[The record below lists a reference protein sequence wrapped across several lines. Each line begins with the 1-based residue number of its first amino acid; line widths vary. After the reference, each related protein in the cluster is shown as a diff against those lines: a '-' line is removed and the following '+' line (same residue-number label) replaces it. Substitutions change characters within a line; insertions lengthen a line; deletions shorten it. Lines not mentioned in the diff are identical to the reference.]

1 MSQSASPAHSL
12 TPGSSNRDNPLSHN
26 RFELL
31 LFRLGQA
38 TDSERRE
45 LFGINI
51 FKVREIMTM
60 PALTKMVN
68 APAHVL
74 GVANIRGQII
84 SVIDLPALTGCTPQ
98 KEDRILLVT
107 EFARTTQGFAVE
119 EVTEIVQVDWRHVL
133 TATGSGGRFVTSIA
147 RVDGDAENSRL
158 AQVIDVERILHDV
171 QPDSA
176 KFHNPTSG
184 RINMPPGAV
193 LLAADDSNM
202 ASEIIRKGM
211 EALGVPCLM
220 THNGQEA
227 WEQLQTLAAQATRE
241 GKRARDKVAV
251 LLTDL
256 EMPELDGF
264 NLTRLIKANPQFHDI
279 PVIVHSSL
287 TGTASEM
294 QAKSAGADAYITKF
308 HIDELAAKIRE
319 MVGKG

>member
-1 MSQSASPAHSL
+1 MSNSASPARSDTL
-12 TPGSSNRDNPLSHN
+12 KVSDRDNPLSHN

-38 TDSERRE
+38 DDSERRE

-60 PALTKMVN
+60 PALTKMVS

-84 SVIDLPALTGCTPQ
+84 SVIDLPALTGCKPQ

-119 EVTEIVQVDWRHVL
+119 EVTEIVQVDWKHVL
-133 TATGSGGRFVTSIA
+133 TANGSGGQFITSIA

-176 KFHNPTSG
+176 KFNSPNSG
-184 RINMPPGAV
+184 RINLPPGTV
-193 LLAADDSNM
+193 LLAADDSAM
-202 ASEIIRKGM
+202 ASEIILKGM
-211 EALGVPCLM
+211 EALGVPCVM
-220 THNGQEA
+220 THNGKEA
-227 WEQLQTLAAQATRE
+227 WEQLQVLAAQAAQE
-241 GKRARDKVAV
+241 GKRARDKVAL

-264 NLTRLIKANPQFHDI
+264 NLTRLIKANPQFSDI
-279 PVIVHSSL
+279 PVVIHSSL
-287 TGTASEM
+287 TGSASEM

-308 HIDELAAKIRE
+308 HIDELATKIQEIVSKR
-319 MVGKG
+319 

>member
-1 MSQSASPAHSL
+1 MSSPAGTARPENS
-12 TPGSSNRDNPLSHN
+12 RSHEGQLGNN

-31 LFRLGQA
+31 LFRLGEA
-38 TDSERRE
+38 ADSDRRE

-68 APAHVL
+68 APPHVL

-84 SVIDLPALTGCTPQ
+84 SVIDLPALTGCKPQ
-98 KEDRILLVT
+98 KDDRILLVT

-119 EVTEIVQVDWRHVL
+119 EVTEIVQVDWKHVL
-133 TATGSGGRFVTSIA
+133 TAAGRGGQFVTSIA

-171 QPDSA
+171 QPEHA
-176 KFHNPTSG
+176 KFDQPTGG
-184 RINMPPGAV
+184 RITLPPGV
-193 LLAADDSNM
+193 VMLAADDSVM
-202 ASEIIRKGM
+202 ACELIQKGM
-211 EALGVPCLM
+211 EALGVPCVM
-220 THNGQEA
+220 THNGKEA
-227 WEQLQTLAAQATRE
+227 WEQLQTIATQAAQE
-241 GKRARDKVAV
+241 GKRAKDKVAL

-264 NLTRLIKANPQFHDI
+264 NLTRLVKANPQFHDI
-279 PVIVHSSL
+279 PVVIHSSL

-308 HIDELAAKIRE
+308 HIDELADKLREVLAKR
-319 MVGKG
+319 